1 MNKSRSDILQ
11 YNPRLF
17 LMKGGADMFKKAD
30 NSSITIIMGGCSCN
44 CNDACGN
51 SSTQGTKMNGKA
63 KKP

>member
-1 MNKSRSDILQ
+1 
-11 YNPRLF
+11 
-17 LMKGGADMFKKAD
+17 MFKKAD